1 MKRCI
6 YGVSIIPINKFSQHF
21 DFIITIRRSEVSFL
35 GFRLFIVVTYVYGN
49 FKVKYL
55 PRGAKKVFQIL
66 RVDYL
71 MYKLTK
77 KCKLNPEHKNLLK
90 YLHRLEKERCAPQ
103 WKQPRREARAPE
115 ARRECVLQKPGDTP
129 TTRRG
134 ESVPAALMDPSSS
147 SLKEMTAT

>member
-1 MKRCI
+1 MLETTLPLIWVTFTLDVPLNDQKLNYSIVCRLTKIEATDTGNKLSYWNFVKRCI
-6 YGVSIIPINKFSQHF
+6 YGVSIIRINKFSQHF
-21 DFIITIRRSEVSFL
+21 DFIITKRWSEVSFL
-35 GFRLFIVVTYVYGN
+35 GFRLLIVVTYVYGN

-90 YLHRLEKERCAPQ
+90 YLHRLEKVVIDRNRC
-103 WKQPRREARAPE
+103 
-115 ARRECVLQKPGDTP
+115 
-129 TTRRG
+129 
-134 ESVPAALMDPSSS
+134 
-147 SLKEMTAT
+147 